1 MNYHDKAIAC
11 MCIEIHLIIKA
22 YLYIK
27 VGYIDRNFS
36 TFVNPRPQSTL
47 TSILIF
53 LFFLFFNYKLS
64 SEVIFFFFKKEEKRK
79 KKKEEEEYRLDAYRI
94 MIWLKLPNDS

>member
-1 MNYHDKAIAC
+1 MNYHEKTIAC
-11 MCIEIHLIIKA
+11 MCTEIHLIIKA

-36 TFVNPRPQSTL
+36 TFVNPRPQTTL

-53 LFFLFFNYKLS
+53 LFFLFFNYKFS
-64 SEVIFFFFKKEEKRK
+64 SKVNFFFFKKGK
-79 KKKEEEEYRLDAYRI
+79 KKKKKKKNI
-94 MIWLKLPNDS
+94 G

>member
-1 MNYHDKAIAC
+1 MNYHEKAIAC
-11 MCIEIHLIIKA
+11 MCIETHLIIKA

-36 TFVNPRPQSTL
+36 TFVDPRPQTTL

-64 SEVIFFFFKKEEKRK
+64 SKVIFFFFKKKKKEKRK
-79 KKKEEEEYRLDAYRI
+79 KKKKNI
-94 MIWLKLPNDS
+94 G

>member
-1 MNYHDKAIAC
+1 MNYHEKAIAC
-11 MCIEIHLIIKA
+11 MCIETHLIIKA

-53 LFFLFFNYKLS
+53 LLFLFFNYKFPS
-64 SEVIFFFFKKEEKRK
+64 KVFFFFFKRKK